1 MNFQQRQQRYREA
14 VATRGRG
21 RVGIKYSDAFG
32 FSNSSKIVEGGL
44 FAFNV
49 NLDKLGDDVNE
60 LVVHCL
66 IRFPPEEEI
75 FFSLCIRSGLP
86 SLKRRLDEMKRSGAS
101 KSRAAKGA
109 VDAESSEEFQLE
121 AGGDEA
127 AGTGLLSYT
136 DNNKNVK
143 GYIGRDGLLYTRNKG
158 FWDSLPTDLS
168 QLPPGI
174 KIDEVIFSVWPP
186 EVASRKSLFARDF
199 VGYLGNLV
207 GQANVYEEQ
216 AWHAETTVGASMRRM
231 PPTVPIEEV
240 EASVKALGG
249 HYPGGEVLRLHAA
262 LNFSQRKH
270 FVILSGLSGTG
281 KTQLIHQYA
290 RAVHGV
296 KSMTERDPFLF
307 TCPVRPDWTD
317 PAGLT
322 GYPDVLTRKFL
333 VPTFLEAA
341 LLATANPDSPVFV
354 VLDEMNLAR
363 VEYYFADVL
372 SCIETPGELLRL
384 HTSSVPMEGS
394 NGIAVPA
401 AMPMPPNLY
410 IIGTVNVDET
420 THGIS
425 DKVLDRAQVIDMS
438 TVDLEGFFASLAG
451 RDGALKTAVELC
463 AGPLVKIHAVLSPHS
478 QAFGYRVG
486 EEVARY
492 MAFATSTLGQSADLV
507 LDDLLVQKV
516 LVKLRG
522 SERQRPMLHTLRGL
536 VASEGK
542 AFKLIDRLLV
552 DLDDFG
558 SFQASR

>member
-14 VATRGRG
+14 VAVRTRGRD
-21 RVGIKYSDAFG
+21 GIKFSDAFG
-32 FSNSSKIVEGGL
+32 FSNSAKIVEGGL

-49 NLDKLGDDVNE
+49 NLDKLGDDVKE

-75 FFSLCIRSGLP
+75 FFSLCVRSGLP
-86 SLKRRLDEMKRSGAS
+86 SLKNRLEEMKRNGAS
-101 KSRAAKGA
+101 KAKGSKGPPEVETA
-109 VDAESSEEFQLE
+109 DEFQLE
-121 AGGDEA
+121 AGGEEA
-127 AGTGLLSYT
+127 AAAGQLGYT

-158 FWDSLPTDLS
+158 FWDSLPLDPSL
-168 QLPPGI
+168 LPPGV

-199 VGYLGNLV
+199 VGYLGNLI

-216 AWHAETTVGASMRRM
+216 AWPSETLVRASMRRM
-231 PPTVPIEEV
+231 PSAVAIEEL
-240 EASVKALGG
+240 EASVKTLGG

-290 RAVHGV
+290 RAVHGI
-296 KSMTERDPFLF
+296 KSMAERDPFLF

-322 GYPDVLTRKFL
+322 GYPDVLTRKYL

-410 IIGTVNVDET
+410 IVGTINVDET

-438 TVDLEGFFASLAG
+438 AVDLVGFFDGLAA
-451 RDGALKTAVELC
+451 RDTSIKPAIDMCSSV
-463 AGPLVKIHAVLSPHS
+463 LVQIHEALSPHA
-478 QAFGYRVG
+478 QAFGYRVS

-492 MAFATSTLGQSADLV
+492 IAFATSTLGQPADKV
-507 LDDLLVQKV
+507 LDDLLVQKI

-522 SERQRPMLHTLRGL
+522 SERQRPMLHMLRSL
-536 VASEGK
+536 VAPDGK
-542 AFKLIDRLLV
+542 AAKLIDKLLV